1 MRDGEWGGQLPL
13 TAGSVEA
20 ETSDVADANLYLLE
34 SAAAFPELGQKVITA
49 LPKSQRYCLW

>member
-1 MRDGEWGGQLPL
+1 MGERGGQLPL